1 MAWDYFHSSGNE
13 EITSVLSDT
22 PLKENF
28 VLNDKITV
36 QCNFTIDFQGSALN
50 VNLSADKDIK
60 VFAPNLKA
68 KQINKLYFLKTRA
81 ANGNPCFLDVR
92 EGGEER
98 NGN

>member
-1 MAWDYFHSSGNE
+1 MAWEYFHSSGSE

-22 PLKENF
+22 PLRENF
-28 VLNDKITV
+28 VLNDLITV
-36 QCNFTIDFQGSALN
+36 QCNFTFDFQGSALDI
-50 VNLSADKDIK
+50 NLSAEKPIK

-68 KQINKLYFLKTRA
+68 KQSNKLYFLKTRA

-98 NGN
+98 NGD

>member
-1 MAWDYFHSSGNE
+1 MSWHYFQSSGSDI
-13 EITSVLSDT
+13 ITDNLLDL

-28 VLNDKITV
+28 VLNDLIRV
-36 QCNFTIDFQGSALN
+36 QCVFTVPFQTGSIDVDLN
-50 VNLSADKDIK
+50 AEKQIK

-68 KQINKLYFLKTRA
+68 KQSNKLYFLKTRA